1 MLSKTQWIFSQL
13 TRTLWVR
20 ASLFAILAI
29 LTALIAIPLEHYL
42 NYKVDI
48 NIGASAVNNILNI
61 LASSMLAVTT
71 FSLSIMVSAYST
83 ASSSVSP
90 RATKLVQEDTTT
102 QNVLATFIGSF
113 LYSLVSIVA
122 LSSHAYG
129 QNGRLI
135 VFIVT
140 VGVILLIVITILRW
154 IEHLS
159 QLGRLGETTDKVEL
173 ATIEALEQRVKYPSL
188 RAKHLNL
195 EHLPDYI
202 SNTLYHDEIGYIQH
216 IDINALDCLAKEHH
230 IEISILTNPGDFVH
244 LNTAIASVSS
254 EFNEALL
261 KQIRTA
267 FSVGTERSFDQDPG
281 FGINVL
287 TEIASRALS
296 NAINDPGTAV
306 DIVNR
311 SIRILSKL
319 KPYYLPEDDSDLI
332 IYKYVRVPGLSIG
345 QMLDDLY
352 LPIARD
358 GSANIEVIIAILEAL
373 YALKVVNHKALNN
386 DIDRVAALVKH
397 HAKQGLNLETD
408 LNTVDS
414 LLAQIQQA

>member
-1 MLSKTQWIFSQL
+1 MLSKTQWILSQL

-29 LTALIAIPLEHYL
+29 ITALIAIPLEHYL

-48 NIGASAVNNILNI
+48 NIGADAVNNILNI

-71 FSLSIMVSAYST
+71 FSLSIMVSAYAA

-113 LYSLVSIVA
+113 LYSLVSIIA

-159 QLGRLGETTDKVEL
+159 QLGRLGETTNKVEV
-173 ATIEALEQRVKYPSL
+173 ATTEALEQRVKFPSL
-188 RAKHLNL
+188 GAKTLNL
-195 EHLPDYI
+195 NQLPDYI
-202 SNTLYHDEIGYIQH
+202 DKHIHHEKIGYIQH
-216 IDINALDCLAKEHH
+216 IDINALNCLAIDHDA
-230 IEISILTNPGDFVH
+230 EISILANPGDFIH
-244 LNTAIASVSS
+244 LNTAVASMSIDCH
-254 EFNEALL
+254 EELIEKIQA
-261 KQIRTA
+261 T
-267 FSVGTERSFDQDPG
+267 FSIGTDRSFDQDPG

-296 NAINDPGTAV
+296 SAINDPGTAV
-306 DIVNR
+306 DVINR
-311 SIRILSKL
+311 SIRVLSKL
-319 KPYYLPEDDSDLI
+319 KPYTLPEDNDESI
-332 IYKYVRVPGLSIG
+332 SYKSVRVPGLSIG
-345 QMLDDLY
+345 RMLDDLY

-358 GSANIEVIIAILEAL
+358 GAGNIEVQIAILEAL
-373 YALKVVNHKALNN
+373 LALKVVNNTSLND
-386 DIDRVAALVKH
+386 DIDRVANLVNQ
-397 HAKQGLNLETD
+397 HAKQGLNLESD
-408 LNTVDS
+408 LNVVNN
-414 LLAQIQQA
+414 LLKQINQA